1 MNKFFKETE
10 LLDGY
15 NEEEYEVVPGRSS
28 AVDES
33 FIGCRNATFTWNP
46 EPSATGTDTPSSQ
59 FKLTIPD
66 ELQFAK
72 GGINLIVGP
81 T

>member
-1 MNKFFKETE
+1 MNNFFKETE

-15 NEEEYEVVPGRSS
+15 SDEDYEVLPGRGS
-28 AVDES
+28 ALEEG
-33 FIGCRNATFTWNP
+33 FIGFRNATFTWNP
-46 EPSATGTDTPSSQ
+46 ESSTTGTDTPSSQ
-59 FKLTIPD
+59 FKLTVPD

-72 GGINLIVGP
+72 GRINLIVGP

>member
-1 MNKFFKETE
+1 MNAFFKETE

-15 NEEEYEVVPGRSS
+15 GDEEHEVVPGQSS
-28 AVDES
+28 AVDDS
-33 FIGCRNATFTWNP
+33 FIGFRNAAFTWNP
-46 EPSATGTDTPSSQ
+46 EPSNTGADTPSSQ
-59 FKLTIPD
+59 FKLTIPG